1 MGPRVSVP
9 AMTDPPLR
17 AMVVSTDP
25 LFRDAATV
33 CLRSEGWLV
42 PACESDG
49 LRALSLLTREPI
61 DAILLIGETQ
71 RISSS
76 ALRREVGRRWD
87 DIVVV
92 TVPDLGRDGPR
103 DAAVDQESDDVLA
116 ALISHRE
123 RGSPDEMT
131 DPATPRLASLTP
143 RERTILQ
150 RLGRGMTPVDIADEL
165 GLSRHT
171 VRSHLANLHRK
182 LDVHRRVELVRLAAV
197 AGLVTNESADDEAP
211 PSLHGDRR

>member
-1 MGPRVSVP
+1 
-9 AMTDPPLR
+9 
-17 AMVVSTDP
+17 MVVSTDP
-25 LFRDAATV
+25 LFREAAAV
-33 CLRSEGWLV
+33 CLRAEGWLV
-42 PACESDG
+42 PASESDG

-76 ALRREVGRRWD
+76 ALRREVDRRWD

-92 TVPDLGRDGPR
+92 TVPALVPDGSPG
-103 DAAVDQESDDVLA
+103 AAVDQESDDVLDA
-116 ALISHRE
+116 MISQAESRTA
-123 RGSPDEMT
+123 DEVA

-150 RLGRGMTPVDIADEL
+150 RLGQGLTPVEIADQL

-197 AGLVTNESADDEAP
+197 AGLITNEVADDEPP
-211 PSLHGDRR
+211 PSIHGDRP